1 MARSQLRLHLEW
13 TNVHKKCPKWSVWA
27 RFLKLKFWVKQCY
40 QTNIGGKCPNWKF
53 QMGHFEWLCSKSNR
67 NFLWSEI
74 LDYRVLRSLLI
85 FCFGHPT
92 FQLISAIIRAMEHFF
107 AVAGNVSRICR
118 LCISPLEVL
127 GGEPKKGALNFH
139 ELLAIKSCY
148 RKEVWTP
155 TTRVRHNRAGALRRR
170 SESARPGW
178 LYKP

>member
-1 MARSQLRLHLEW
+1 MVRLGEVFKTEVLGQTVLPDKHWWKMPQLKISNG
-13 TNVHKKCPKWSVWA
+13 T
-27 RFLKLKFWVKQCY
+27 FWVILKHCV
-40 QTNIGGKCPNWKF
+40 I
-53 QMGHFEWLCSKSNR
+53 LCSKSNR
-67 NFLWSEI
+67 NFLWREI

>member
-1 MARSQLRLHLEW
+1 
-13 TNVHKKCPKWSVWA
+13 
-27 RFLKLKFWVKQCY
+27 
-40 QTNIGGKCPNWKF
+40 
-53 QMGHFEWLCSKSNR
+53 
-67 NFLWSEI
+67 
-74 LDYRVLRSLLI
+74 
-85 FCFGHPT
+85 
-92 FQLISAIIRAMEHFF
+92 MEHFF

>member
-1 MARSQLRLHLEW
+1 MVRLGEVFKPEGLGQTVLPLVE
-13 TNVHKKCPKWSVWA
+13 NAPIENFKWDISVI
-27 RFLKLKFWVKQCY
+27 LKHCV
-40 QTNIGGKCPNWKF
+40 I
-53 QMGHFEWLCSKSNR
+53 LCSKSNR
-67 NFLWSEI
+67 NFLWREI

-92 FQLISAIIRAMEHFF
+92 FQLISAMEHFF